1 MNKVILLRQRNSLR
15 YYSDVLGDNHCV
27 YGFLNRDSALK
38 CREFLVRYRVK
49 HMRYPFIGQAH
60 VTKYT
65 GIDETVLLEENIL
78 EDMKNKCVLNGV
90 HLIGIHTF
98 DYQSTEEV
106 RLSGTILT
114 EDYEA
119 DQDYIKEN
127 LEYLI
132 TFS

>member
-1 MNKVILLRQRNSLR
+1 MNKVILLRQRNTLH
-15 YYSDVLGDNHCV
+15 YYSDVLGDTHCV
-27 YGFLNRDSALK
+27 YGFLNRDSALN
-38 CREFLVRYRVK
+38 CREFLVRYRMQHK
-49 HMRYPFIGQAH
+49 RYPFIGQVK
-60 VTKYT
+60 VTRYT
-65 GIDETVLLEENIL
+65 GTDDSVLLEERTL

-119 DQDYIKEN
+119 EQEYIKEN
-127 LEYLI
+127 LEHLI
-132 TFS
+132 TF

>member
-1 MNKVILLRQRNSLR
+1 M
-15 YYSDVLGDNHCV
+15 
-27 YGFLNRDSALK
+27 
-38 CREFLVRYRVK
+38 K
-49 HMRYPFIGQAH
+49 HKRYPFIGQAQ
-60 VTKYT
+60 VTKYI
-65 GIDETVLLEENIL
+65 GADDSVLLEENTL

-106 RLSGTILT
+106 RLSGAILT
-114 EDYEA
+114 EYYEA

-132 TFS
+132 TF